1 MLLSLAGCAAPRPA
15 VSSPPARHVSITQE
29 AADRLVERIAAAIKS
44 EGVVRL
50 HISEDES
57 SSYLSLGLFEHPVE
71 RVQVWFDDE
80 RTHILATMDVLGP
93 RALHAVLGFSIDGGR
108 LHVHIQEGDLDGR
121 PLPRFLLK
129 SAQSAVNDA
138 LSDAQMPLWIER
150 VHVSEGSLLIE
161 ATSRSAYP

>member
-1 MLLSLAGCAAPRPA
+1 
-15 VSSPPARHVSITQE
+15 
-29 AADRLVERIAAAIKS
+29 
-44 EGVVRL
+44 
-50 HISEDES
+50 
-57 SSYLSLGLFEHPVE
+57 
-71 RVQVWFDDE
+71 
-80 RTHILATMDVLGP
+80 MDVLGP